1 MKNIYDL
8 FNDRQ
13 EDIFDEEYRQIQES
27 SDELLILEKATTVT
41 LEQLVYNNPEKKKLS
56 VLMEEVEASEA
67 KKTNDIIE
75 KLKEQ
80 MRKVLEWISRMFK
93 HYDKLFAEGAS
104 FVKNNDLNQYMLKL
118 KSKGNTTLVN
128 CHPSK
133 STFQKMQTICLR
145 GINVDRFVTKRMR
158 GNSNSVGEMANEELQ
173 SGDKTDNYLQSL
185 LKQFRMDKE
194 NLQEINLTKVN
205 ILVIHNNLSMLPEAN
220 KKLEKIKSKVQR
232 MYNNAINEARDSA
245 REKVYNRNTGNKPV
259 KADNELAFIN
269 AQIKKINER
278 IRAYAKIMTMV
289 FNEDYNLAKL
299 IVSKATGNESLMTGE
314 KKKKGL
320 FGKKDENKKEN

>member
-1 MKNIYDL
+1 MKNMYDL
-8 FNDRQ
+8 FNERT
-13 EDIFDEEYRQIQES
+13 ELSFDEEYNSIQES
-27 SDELLILEKATTVT
+27 SDELLLLEKQTTIT
-41 LEQLVYNNPEKKKLS
+41 LEELVYNNPEKKKLS
-56 VLMEEVEASEA
+56 VLMEEVEASET

-80 MRKVLEWISRMFK
+80 MRKVLDWISRMFK
-93 HYDKLFAEGAS
+93 HYDKLFAQGAA
-104 FVKNNDLNQYMLKL
+104 FVKNNDLNQHMVKL
-118 KSKGNTTLVN
+118 KSNRNDTMVN

-158 GNSNSVGEMANEELQ
+158 GNSNTVGEMANEELQ
-173 SGDKTDNYLQSL
+173 SGDNTENYLNNL
-185 LKQFRMDKE
+185 LKEFRMDKE
-194 NLQEINLTKVN
+194 NLKEIKLNTVN
-205 ILVIHNNLSMLPEAN
+205 VLVIHNNLTLLPEAN
-220 KKLEKIKSKVQR
+220 KKLDNIKSKVQR
-232 MYNNAINEARDSA
+232 MYNNAINEVRNSA
-245 REKVYNRNTGNKPV
+245 RENVYNRNTGNKPA

-289 FNEDYNLAKL
+289 FNEDYNIAKL
-299 IVSKATGNESLMTGE
+299 IVSKATGNDALMRDE

-320 FGKKDENKKEN
+320 FGKKDK